1 MTVDPILK
9 QDLMLIRKAFEE
21 GALGQSGEAIWIP
34 TRSMLSTQRQAHQSI
49 RDSAKRYP
57 SYYARH
63 TDAKQSLLDRIQEEC
78 IPCIDR
84 IKILKECDIGL
95 DIDDSLIQYN
105 QNILKELTGFF
116 ETFEGKS
123 PVEENVCEIYKG
135 FRSQCI
141 PDLRRV
147 IIALTFLLSDI
158 RNVSL
163 RSVAENF
170 MQVVLAMIGN
180 LVVNITFSLDQFAQL
195 ITNTIKCV
203 LQDVRE
209 QLAKVEPIL
218 SREDSPEGLIQGVE
232 RTERILRD
240 SWKDDDAANH
250 WAQRT
255 ASTQPNYNEV
265 PFSGQMDS
273 VVNRAQEIT
282 DRLPTLHAT
291 VDAGGLI
298 QNMLQKAI
306 QRVDGNLEIAKGE
319 FLKLL
324 KSSHGNFQ
332 ALNEL
337 VAQIQTVIGLLS
349 VIEGIVESRGDYDPC
364 TRESDERF
372 FIQLTLPRR
381 RVTVK
386 RVDTDLPDD
395 IEVDIIP
402 DTTSV
407 DNPVIEEILE
417 EAGVDLVKVDDSSV
431 EVRAEPV
438 TISVTKCLGG

>member
-1 MTVDPILK
+1 
-9 QDLMLIRKAFEE
+9 
-21 GALGQSGEAIWIP
+21 
-34 TRSMLSTQRQAHQSI
+34 
-49 RDSAKRYP
+49 
-57 SYYARH
+57 
-63 TDAKQSLLDRIQEEC
+63 
-78 IPCIDR
+78 
-84 IKILKECDIGL
+84 
-95 DIDDSLIQYN
+95 
-105 QNILKELTGFF
+105 
-116 ETFEGKS
+116 
-123 PVEENVCEIYKG
+123 
-135 FRSQCI
+135 
-141 PDLRRV
+141 
-147 IIALTFLLSDI
+147 
-158 RNVSL
+158 
-163 RSVAENF
+163 
-170 MQVVLAMIGN
+170 
-180 LVVNITFSLDQFAQL
+180 
-195 ITNTIKCV
+195 
-203 LQDVRE
+203 
-209 QLAKVEPIL
+209 
-218 SREDSPEGLIQGVE
+218 
-232 RTERILRD
+232 
-240 SWKDDDAANH
+240 
-250 WAQRT
+250 
-255 ASTQPNYNEV
+255 
-265 PFSGQMDS
+265 
-273 VVNRAQEIT
+273 
-282 DRLPTLHAT
+282 